1 VKETFIQLAGNTK
14 NNNSMYWQRIYSYR
28 IHAEC
33 MSFILIHF
41 NFTIF
46 LSNISFLMSATRNN
60 RYRLFFK
67 TGYYRFFR
75 LCRFIMP
82 YSGIIFPAA

>member
-1 VKETFIQLAGNTK
+1 
-14 NNNSMYWQRIYSYR
+14 MYWQRIYSYR

-60 RYRLFFK
+60 RYKLFFK
-67 TGYYRFFR
+67 MGYYRFFH
-75 LCRFIMP
+75 LCRFIML